1 MPPVAARG
9 DDRRMPDS
17 IGSSTLRAPSVPE
30 EATEPP
36 PPPTPPT
43 AEPSKKK
50 FSFPTA
56 FTVLAAVLLLVWI
69 ASFFV
74 PAGIY
79 TTNASTGSPIPGTY
93 HKLPSCSAVAA
104 GGAALVVESPG
115 ETGTAPQDA
124 SAAPTAKPVP
134 GENCVDTAFTYRF
147 KQLWNA
153 PPNGLYGVEAGN
165 GFVGPWESGLLYGSA
180 AIFFFVLAV
189 GAFITVTMKTQ
200 AIQTGIGRLALRFR
214 HSGSMLIAILMGIF
228 AIGGTTYG
236 MWEETLG
243 FFVLLVP
250 LTLALRFDRMVAAA
264 IVFLGAGSGVIG
276 STVNPFSTGVASDAA
291 GISIGDGIGLRIAL
305 WLVVVSMGVLYVI
318 WYARRV
324 SAHPEKSVVGVS
336 RADASDAEGLIKD
349 VPKLTGRQKLVLA
362 LFGGTFLLM
371 IYGFI
376 PWNDLWHEGF
386 GKDFPV
392 PTFSDFYFP
401 EAAGL
406 FLVMAVVIGLIAR
419 LGENGTVTTIVAGAA
434 DFLGA
439 ALIIVLARGITVVMR
454 NAYMTDT
461 ILHWMENA
469 VSGASSGVFALLA
482 FIVNIPIAFLV
493 PSSSG
498 HAALVMPILAP
509 LADFAGVSRAI
520 VVTAFQS
527 ASGFVNLVTPTSA
540 VIIGLVAGVIVCLA
554 LSKIGY
560 NHYLKFVWPFLA
572 AVFVVCC
579 AFVGI
584 AAAVG

>member
-1 MPPVAARG
+1 MSA
-9 DDRRMPDS
+9 
-17 IGSSTLRAPSVPE
+17 PE
-30 EATEPP
+30 ETATEP
-36 PPPTPPT
+36 
-43 AEPSKKK
+43 KRH
-50 FSFPTA
+50 FRFPTA
-56 FTVLAAVLLLVWI
+56 FTVLFLVLLLVWI
-69 ASFFV
+69 AAFFV
-74 PAGIY
+74 PAGKY
-79 TTNASTGSPIPGTY
+79 KTDSSGSPIPGTY

-104 GGAALVVESPG
+104 GGTALIVDSPG
-115 ETGTAPQDA
+115 ETGVAPADA
-124 SAAPTAKPVP
+124 EHAPTAEVTTPKP

-153 PPNGLYGVEAGN
+153 PPNGLYGVEAPN
-165 GFVGPWESGLLYGSA
+165 GTVGPWEGGFLYGSA
-180 AIFFFVLAV
+180 AIFLFVLAV
-189 GAFITVTMKTQ
+189 GAFITVTMKTE

-214 HSGSMLIAILMGIF
+214 ASGYVLIAILMSIF

-250 LTLALRFDRMVAAA
+250 LALALHYDRIVAAS
-264 IVFLGAGSGVIG
+264 IIFLGAGSGVIG

-291 GISIGDGIGLRIAL
+291 GVSIGEGMGLRIAL
-305 WLVVVSMGVLYVI
+305 WIVVVALGIGYVI

-324 SAHPEKSVVGVS
+324 NRDPAKSIIGVS
-336 RADASDAEGLIKD
+336 DSDAADAQKLVGD
-349 VPKLTGRQKLVLA
+349 VPRLTGRQKVVLVL
-362 LFGGTFLLM
+362 FGLTFLTM

-376 PWNDLWHEGF
+376 PWNDLWQEGF
-386 GKDFPV
+386 GKSFPL

-401 EAAGL
+401 EAAAL
-406 FLVMAVVIGLIAR
+406 FLVMAVVIGLIAK
-419 LGENGTVTTIVAGAA
+419 LGEEGTVTTIVAGAG

-439 ALIIVLARGITVVMR
+439 GLIIVLARGITVVMK

-469 VSGASSGVFALLA
+469 VSGSSSGAFAILA

-509 LADFAGVSRAI
+509 LADFAHVSRAT

-527 ASGFVNLVTPTSA
+527 ASGLVNLVTPTSA
-540 VIIGLVAGVIVCLA
+540 VIMGGLA
-554 LSKIGY
+554 LSKVGY
-560 NHYLKFVWPFLA
+560 DKYLKFVWPFLLV
-572 AVFVVCC
+572 VFVVVC
-579 AFVGI
+579 AFLGI
-584 AAAVG
+584 SAATS